1 MLIYTVLNIEGVREG
16 GGGGGCEMNL
26 EAKRG
31 VAHTH
36 THCKCVF
43 SRSAPADVRDV
54 RAIRP
59 NTDSVTS
66 SQR

>member
-1 MLIYTVLNIEGVREG
+1 MLIYTVLNIEGVRDG
-16 GGGGGCEMNL
+16 GSCEMNL

-31 VAHTH
+31 VAHTQ
-36 THCKCVF
+36 CVF

-54 RAIRP
+54 RAIGP
-59 NTDSVTS
+59 NTDGVTS